1 MTTHPKVVQLAGQA
15 INLLLGRKI
24 TIKTPFENLTK
35 AEVVAISPMKPAIK
49 LTHSCITQ
57 RFGNHDGTCYGC
69 VLRRLATTAA
79 DVPDVK
85 YLKNPIA
92 RENTHCG
99 NLLTLLRFCH
109 DILTGF
115 EKMEEYEVG
124 TIEHYGKKDLF
135 YRFALDNYAAIHRLI
150 LEGHLVQRGV
160 RQLYEGTVSAIGTQV
175 LEDRLNRLQTSVNV
189 PEFHYQT

>member
-49 LTHSCITQ
+49 LTHSCITH

-92 RENTHCG
+92 RENTHSG
-99 NLLTLLRFCH
+99 IF
-109 DILTGF
+109 
-115 EKMEEYEVG
+115 
-124 TIEHYGKKDLF
+124 
-135 YRFALDNYAAIHRLI
+135 
-150 LEGHLVQRGV
+150 
-160 RQLYEGTVSAIGTQV
+160 
-175 LEDRLNRLQTSVNV
+175 
-189 PEFHYQT
+189 